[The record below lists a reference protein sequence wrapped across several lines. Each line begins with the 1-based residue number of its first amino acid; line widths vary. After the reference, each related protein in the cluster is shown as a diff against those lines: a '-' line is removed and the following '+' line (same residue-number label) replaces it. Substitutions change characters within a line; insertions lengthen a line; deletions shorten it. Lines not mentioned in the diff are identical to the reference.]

1 MMAEVL
7 DATLAR
13 AHKVRRVVA
22 GTSGAKCPTAKYSIF
37 DVGLQFGIFTIVGFV
52 FTPSP
57 FCFY

>member
-1 MMAEVL
+1 MMAEVI

-13 AHKVRRVVA
+13 AHKVRRVMA
-22 GTSGAKCPTAKYSIF
+22 GTSGASVRQPSI
-37 DVGLQFGIFTIVGFV
+37 VGLQFDIFTIVGSV